1 MLITAHHALIF
12 TLRIFR
18 RRILGYFLSI
28 STVER
33 EHGEQSL

>member
-12 TLRIFR
+12 TLKILR
-18 RRILGYFLSI
+18 RKILSYFLSI
-28 STVER
+28 SRVER